1 MGRDE
6 PLLAF
11 LPSWY
16 LWDSCSS
23 GRRGT
28 AAPLCP
34 PNPDWN
40 ADMLSFFHSGSLPE
54 QWLWPWFDF
63 SEGWGKRLLSW
74 LWLSWEGCL
83 VPVHFQR
90 KSQDECSQPTQTC
103 DLGSSEPVERWG
115 LGHLLFG
122 VSVHGG
128 LSTTI
133 HGCLLWQKQGDPE
146 GYGASLALCSPASGG
161 VSLTCPMGGPYKQCW
176 KHLISCLP
184 RRFPPGESDSD
195 NLVKSWVS
203 QRKQLGW
210 GNVDGKAWARGIWRF
225 KLTLGPKLWSQEFM
239 YNRAVILSFP

>member
-28 AAPLCP
+28 AAPLCL

-40 ADMLSFFHSGSLPE
+40 ANMLSFFHSGSLPDLALIWFLWRVGKE
-54 QWLWPWFDF
+54 TTLMIMTVLRRMPCSRAFSKEKSGWVFTTHPDLWSWQQWACGEMRPWPSPLW
-63 SEGWGKRLLSW
+63 S
-74 LWLSWEGCL
+74 
-83 VPVHFQR
+83 
-90 KSQDECSQPTQTC
+90 TC
-103 DLGSSEPVERWG
+103 
-115 LGHLLFG
+115 
-122 VSVHGG
+122 HGG

-161 VSLTCPMGGPYKQCW
+161 VSLTCLMWGPYKQCW

-184 RRFPPGESDSD
+184 RRFPPGESDSG

-203 QRKQLGW
+203 QRNQLGW
-210 GNVDGKAWARGIWRF
+210 GNVDGKGWARGIWRF

-239 YNRAVILSFP
+239 CNRAFIISSLS